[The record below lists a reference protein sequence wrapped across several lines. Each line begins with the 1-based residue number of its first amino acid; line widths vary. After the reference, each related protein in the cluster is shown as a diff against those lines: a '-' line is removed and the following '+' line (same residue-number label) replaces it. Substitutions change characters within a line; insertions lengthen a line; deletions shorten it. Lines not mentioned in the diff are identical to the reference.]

1 MKIRIL
7 GTAAAEGWPALF
19 CGCDACRKARELGGK
34 NIRCRASILV
44 NDTIKIDLNPDSL
57 HQALVNGLDFSRLEH
72 LLITHSHADH
82 FAPAELAYLADPF
95 AHNRAA
101 NPLNIWCSPDVAS
114 IIRSHYPDLSRLGA
128 EIHEV
133 TPFESVSL
141 SGLTVTPV
149 TAIHKADELC
159 LNWILGDLGHAVLYA
174 SDTGLYES
182 PSWDFLAG
190 VKFDLVVSECTHG
203 YNGQYRTH
211 MSVPD
216 VLEMRRKLEDMGSLN
231 EGCPFVLTH
240 FSHNS
245 LLLHDE
251 LQARAGE
258 EGLIV
263 AYDGMQIE
271 AGA

>member
-1 MKIRIL
+1 
-7 GTAAAEGWPALF
+7 
-19 CGCDACRKARELGGK
+19 
-34 NIRCRASILV
+34 
-44 NDTIKIDLNPDSL
+44 
-57 HQALVNGLDFSRLEH
+57 
-72 LLITHSHADH
+72 
-82 FAPAELAYLADPF
+82 
-95 AHNRAA
+95 
-101 NPLNIWCSPDVAS
+101 
-114 IIRSHYPDLSRLGA
+114 
-128 EIHEV
+128 
-133 TPFESVSL
+133 
-141 SGLTVTPV
+141 
-149 TAIHKADELC
+149 
-159 LNWILGDLGHAVLYA
+159 
-174 SDTGLYES
+174 
-182 PSWDFLAG
+182 
-190 VKFDLVVSECTHG
+190 
-203 YNGQYRTH
+203 

>member
-1 MKIRIL
+1 M
-7 GTAAAEGWPALF
+7 
-19 CGCDACRKARELGGK
+19 
-34 NIRCRASILV
+34 
-44 NDTIKIDLNPDSL
+44 
-57 HQALVNGLDFSRLEH
+57 
-72 LLITHSHADH
+72 
-82 FAPAELAYLADPF
+82 
-95 AHNRAA
+95 
-101 NPLNIWCSPDVAS
+101 AS

-133 TPFESVSL
+133 TPFESVNL

-182 PSWDFLAG
+182 PTWDFLSG

-216 VLEMRRKLEDMGSLN
+216 VLEMRRKLQEMGSLN
-231 EGCPFVLTH
+231 DGCRVVLTH

-245 LLLHDE
+245 VLLHDE